1 MPAGPRLASLDH
13 VVIAVTDWERS
24 NRFYAEVLGAE
35 LVPRAGGWAYRLG
48 EQQLNVHGPGVSP
61 HPIARRPVPPGGSD
75 LCFVWP
81 GTVED
86 AVEHL
91 ERHGVEIEEGPV
103 ERDGARG
110 AGRSVYF
117 RDPDG
122 SLLELISYERAR

>member
-1 MPAGPRLASLDH
+1 MS
-13 VVIAVTDWERS
+13 T
-24 NRFYAEVLGAE
+24 
-35 LVPRAGGWAYRLG
+35 
-48 EQQLNVHGPGVSP
+48 GPGVSP
-61 HPIARRPVPPGGSD
+61 HPSPRMPVPPGGSD

-86 AVEHL
+86 ALEHL

-110 AGRSVYF
+110 DGRSVYF

-122 SLLELISYERAR
+122 SLLELISYERGS

>member
-1 MPAGPRLASLDH
+1 VPAGPRLAHLDH
-13 VVIAVTDWERS
+13 VVIAINDWDRS

-35 LVPRAGGWAYRLG
+35 LVRRGWGWAYRLG

-61 HPIARRPVPPGGSD
+61 FPVARVPVTAGNSD

-81 GTVED
+81 GTIED

-91 ERHGVEIEEGPV
+91 ERHDVEIEEGPV

-110 AGRSVYF
+110 SGRSVYF

-122 SLLELISYERAR
+122 SLLELISYEPG